1 MLNKLK
7 NLKFQLSTKKD
18 ELSEIY
24 KDLKSIRGFS
34 EDCDDSLL
42 HKLINSLLIF
52 VNSVDENKK
61 IEAVKCLGE
70 LGPSDLTTMV
80 LKNWSNTDIYRKAD
94 TFEEAT
100 SNLLIGSVKKL
111 ISLFV
116 HPDIRVVGKVSV
128 ACHHIM
134 STKYSEAEY
143 SQTDL
148 SIFKTQKYVMNKLFN
163 TPKNPLE
170 LKDFFKE
177 ENNSSHSVWIKKTV
191 CVLLTFFEDS
201 VFQAVAGMQVSFSEC
216 LFPYLVKMILVCKK
230 TIYNK
235 ELSDAIQY
243 FFEQHLIDDKSENI
257 FKNKS
262 SIKCMLSVVECIRI
276 FNHGFI
282 VDEIKLNYLNIAKA
296 ANFCGAYFTSVLYCE
311 LWNLKCVDPTPEDK
325 EILNE
330 IIGDTYSS
338 LGDMDAVIPFVDPL
352 KSRLKYLQLGNK
364 TNRVCLE
371 LDSLCFDQKSQ
382 IESLKKNLIQSG
394 HTFLAYSLNDKSND
408 AEWECAWRLGDWNVI
423 NNEKEES
430 FDPNIEFERQHY
442 NALKCIQIKDEMG
455 IRKSIEIARKSIAK
469 IVGNVS
475 LECAK
480 NIYKNLEMLERLQQ
494 IEDIS
499 ELQCTKSQIVGKK
512 ILDKWR
518 MQDTI
523 PFNNFETKEPVLA
536 QRAVLFKISGLIA
549 KRILERVEPEAF
561 QNTYLKIIS
570 ESRKEGLNHIAMR
583 NLAAISSLQLTKELE
598 VKKYVEEAQLN
609 WNIGDEIVAK
619 KILLHV
625 VAEPTY
631 ANSINSIVAMRLCG
645 EYLMETFTDNLKFV
659 RKNYFDKSLNVLKKF
674 AANQDNI
681 STLKKELHGKSFK
694 DFEIEQR
701 LNIHHVLAKYADK
714 EYIRVG

>member
-1 MLNKLK
+1 M
-7 NLKFQLSTKKD
+7 
-18 ELSEIY
+18 
-24 KDLKSIRGFS
+24 
-34 EDCDDSLL
+34 
-42 HKLINSLLIF
+42 
-52 VNSVDENKK
+52 NSVDENKK

-80 LKNWSNTDIYRKAD
+80 LKNWSNTDIYRKAK
-94 TFEEAT
+94 TFEDAS
-100 SNLLIGSVKKL
+100 SNLLIGSIKKL

-116 HPDIRVVGKVSV
+116 HPDIRVVDKVSE
-128 ACHHIM
+128 ACLHIM

-143 SQTDL
+143 AQTDL
-148 SIFKTQKYVMNKLFN
+148 TIFKTQKYVMINLFSE
-163 TPKNPLE
+163 PENPLE
-170 LKDFFKE
+170 LKDFFNE
-177 ENNSSHSVWIKKTV
+177 EKNSSHSVWIKKTV
-191 CVLLTFFEDS
+191 CVLLTVLKDS

-216 LFPYLVKMILVCKK
+216 LLPYLVKIILVSKNNN
-230 TIYNK
+230 TIYRK

-243 FFEQHLIDDKSENI
+243 FFEQHLVDDKSENI

-276 FNHGFI
+276 FNQDYI
-282 VDEIKLNYLNIAKA
+282 NDAIQLNYLNIAKA

-311 LWNLKCVDPTPEDK
+311 LWNLKCVNPTPEDK

-330 IIGDTYSS
+330 IIGDSYSS

-455 IRKSIEIARKSIAK
+455 VRKSIEIARKSVAN

-494 IEDIS
+494 IEDIL
-499 ELQCTKSQIVGKK
+499 ELQCTKSEIIGKK

-518 MQDTI
+518 MQDAI

-561 QNTYLKIIS
+561 QNNYLKIIS
-570 ESRKEGLNHIAMR
+570 ESRKEGLNQIAMR

-598 VKKYVEEAQLN
+598 AKKYVEEAQLN

-625 VAEPTY
+625 VADTTY
-631 ANSINSIVAMRLCG
+631 ANSVNRIVALRLYG
-645 EYLMETFTDNLKFV
+645 EYLMETFTDNLNSVK
-659 RKNYFDKSLNVLKKF
+659 KTYLMKALKLLNIF
-674 AANQDNI
+674 AANQDKI
-681 STLKKELHGKSFK
+681 STLKKELNGISFK
-694 DFEIEQR
+694 DFEIEQQ
-701 LNIHHVLAKYADK
+701 LNIYHVLAKYADK
-714 EYIRVG
+714 EYIRVSNIFWFLYQKNKSYFLISVEQSCEFTRFCRKKNDL